1 MRIDVNRLQFI
12 TWIEITDIDS
22 PPKADIIRRPL
33 AIQATSAEMAKVAL
47 CSVPF
52 DCRERDNIALCGLRV
67 LRGRL
72 PCIGDPRMGLAGDG
86 LTELQSRT
94 PNRPRTAWI
103 VTIN

>member
-1 MRIDVNRLQFI
+1 
-12 TWIEITDIDS
+12 
-22 PPKADIIRRPL
+22 
-33 AIQATSAEMAKVAL
+33 
-47 CSVPF
+47 
-52 DCRERDNIALCGLRV
+52 V